1 MYARLSADAGL
12 IDDYAAAC
20 AAHAAELK
28 QAAATLCSAGAGS
41 GAMFGPVGARFLAS
55 LARAARDDADGI
67 TQLSRVLAAGS
78 DAATGTVH
86 AYTVADDAAAARIA
100 RG

>member
-20 AAHAAELK
+20 AGHAADLK
-28 QAAATLCSAGAGS
+28 RAAATLSSAGAGS
-41 GAMFGPVGARFLAS
+41 AAVFGPVGARFLAS
-55 LARAARDDADGI
+55 LARAASVDADGV
-67 TQLSRVLAAGS
+67 THLSRVLSAGADAAAGTS
-78 DAATGTVH
+78 H

-100 RG
+100 P

>member
-1 MYARLSADAGL
+1 MYARLSADTGL

-20 AAHAAELK
+20 AAHAADLK
-28 QAAATLCSAGAGS
+28 QAAAALSSAGAES

-55 LARAARDDADGI
+55 LARAARDDADGVA
-67 TQLSRVLAAGS
+67 QLSRALASGATAAAGTS
-78 DAATGTVH
+78 H

-100 RG
+100 R